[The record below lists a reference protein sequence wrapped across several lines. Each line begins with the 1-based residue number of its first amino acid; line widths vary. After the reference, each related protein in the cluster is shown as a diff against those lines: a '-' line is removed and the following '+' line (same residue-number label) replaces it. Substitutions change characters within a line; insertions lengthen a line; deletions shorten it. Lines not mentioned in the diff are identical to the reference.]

1 MDTFNYTGDF
11 LVRRQLVLGGVATD
25 MPSLKN
31 RTEVHTIAIL
41 GTYPPRRCGIAT
53 FTADLA
59 AAFQSADPLVQV
71 DPFAMSDQG
80 YNYSAEVT
88 HIDVEDRSSYTQTA
102 ESLNARHY
110 DVLSIQH
117 EYGIFGGDAGR
128 YLLDLIR
135 TAKMPVVTTLHTVLR
150 NPTPDQRAVMD
161 ELLQLSTRV
170 VVMSRTAIDL
180 LNRVH
185 SVDAS
190 KIDFIPH
197 GIPHIPI
204 SAGIETRK
212 RLGGNGPILLTFG
225 LLSPDKGI
233 EHVIN
238 ALPAVLAE
246 HPEAKYVVVGAT
258 HPHVKSFS
266 GEQYRESL
274 HKLIAELGASD
285 NVEFVDEFV
294 SLDQLV
300 AYLAATDFYI
310 TPYLN
315 PAQIT
320 SGTLAYSMGAGK
332 VVISTPYEYAKE
344 VLANGR
350 GVLVPFAN
358 SAAIADAVLEGCSNT
373 ESRQKMGD
381 LAAKYGS
388 LMYWK
393 RVGQLYID
401 SFNRAIEESKLIPI
415 TSNSQTRLP
424 LPELSL
430 NYFEALTDDTGIL
443 QHATFDIPNR
453 HEGYC
458 VDDNARALL
467 FTLEQQHDPR
477 MVQLQARYLAF
488 VAHALNPLN
497 LRFRNFKSYERTWLE
512 TEGSED
518 SQGRAL
524 WAVGATA
531 ARSNIPGHAKLASK
545 LFELAAPNL
554 LDTSSPRT
562 WAYTILGA
570 VTYLERYPDSLSAMA
585 LIETGATKLEAC
597 FAAHAT
603 SDWKWM
609 EPRLAYANARIPQA
623 LMLAGTILERP
634 ALIARGVSVL
644 SWLVDK
650 QRTSS
655 GLFSPVGAAGASP
668 ADFGTVQFDQQPI
681 EASSTLAA
689 CLTAYQITNQNRF
702 RVAAESC
709 LAWFLGA
716 NALGVSLVNAETGG
730 CADGLEATGVN
741 QNQGAESTL
750 AYLAALCEMKAQ
762 LSPSVVIHEVK

>member
-1 MDTFNYTGDF
+1 
-11 LVRRQLVLGGVATD
+11 
-25 MPSLKN
+25 MPSLKD
-31 RTEVHTIAIL
+31 RTAVHTIAIL

-53 FTADLA
+53 FTSDLA
-59 AAFQSADPLVQV
+59 SALQSVNPLVQV
-71 DPFAMSDQG
+71 DPFAMSDG
-80 YNYSAEVT
+80 HYDYSAEVT
-88 HIDVEDRSSYTQTA
+88 HIDVEDRASYTTIA

-117 EYGIFGGDAGR
+117 EYGIFGGTAGR
-128 YLLDLIR
+128 YLLDLIKS
-135 TAKMPVVTTLHTVLR
+135 AKMPIVTTLHTILR
-150 NPTPDQRAVMD
+150 NPTPDQREVMD
-161 ELLQLSTRV
+161 ELLHLSTRV

-180 LNRVH
+180 LNQIH
-185 SVDAS
+185 SIDAS

-197 GIPHIPI
+197 GIPHIPV
-204 SAGIETRK
+204 SAGVETRK
-212 RLGGNGPILLTFG
+212 ELGGNGPILLTFG

-233 EHVIN
+233 ENVIN
-238 ALPAVLAE
+238 ALPAIIKK
-246 HPEAKYVVVGAT
+246 HPDAKYVIVGAT
-258 HPHVKSFS
+258 HPHVKATS

-274 HKLIAELGASD
+274 HKLVADIGATQ
-285 NVEFVDEFV
+285 NVEFVEEFV
-294 SLDQLV
+294 SLEKLV
-300 AYLAATDFYI
+300 AYLSATDFYL

-350 GVLVPFAN
+350 GMLVPFAN
-358 SAAIADAVLEGCSNT
+358 SEAIAEAILQSCSNK
-373 ESRQKMGD
+373 ESHQEMGS

-401 SFNRAIEESKLIPI
+401 SFNRAIQASRLIPI
-415 TSNSQTRLP
+415 TQSPAVRVP
-424 LPELSL
+424 LPELSFSHL
-430 NYFEALTDDTGIL
+430 EALTDDTGIL
-443 QHATFDIPNR
+443 QHATFDVPNR

-467 FTLEQQHDPR
+467 LTLDQQHDRR
-477 MVQLQARYLAF
+477 MVKLQSRYLSF
-488 VAHALNPLN
+488 VAHSLNPLN
-497 LRFRNFKSYERTWLE
+497 NKFRNFKSYERTWLE

-545 LFELAAPNL
+545 IFELAAPNL
-554 LDTSSPRT
+554 LETTSPRT

-570 VTYLERYPDSLSAMA
+570 AIYLERYPDSLSAMA
-585 LIETGATKLEAC
+585 LIENGASKLEAC
-597 FAAHAT
+597 FVANAT

-623 LMLAGTILERP
+623 LMLAGTVLERP
-634 ALIARGVSVL
+634 DLVARGINVL
-644 SWLVDK
+644 SWLIHK
-650 QRTSS
+650 QRTST
-655 GLFSPVGAAGASP
+655 GVFSPVGANGASP
-668 ADFGTVQFDQQPI
+668 AEFGTLQYDQQPI

-689 CLTAYQITNQNRF
+689 CLTAFQITKENRF
-702 RVAAESC
+702 LTAAESC

-716 NALGVSLVNAETGG
+716 NALGLPLVSSETGA
-730 CADGLEATGVN
+730 CYDGLERTGIN

-750 AYLAALCEMKAQ
+750 AYLASLVD
-762 LSPSVVIHEVK
+762 LSVQVSPTVGVYEVS